1 MTKKSRDVIVLTVS
15 CDEFAEMFSDLVF
28 ARWVPDPT
36 YTEYPFHHIMLDV
49 DQTAARITKRVRE
62 ELKSKQGGE
71 HV

>member
-1 MTKKSRDVIVLTVS
+1 MTKKSRDVIVLRVS
-15 CDEFAEMFSDLVF
+15 CDEFAAMFSDLVF
-28 ARWVPDPT
+28 TRWDPNT
-36 YTEYPFHHIMLDV
+36 RYTEYPFHHIILDV